1 MRRRRVNWIFAL
13 ASVCLAAS
21 FGAFTSSRAQ
31 TALEISVPSLNVP
44 CLSNLASAKS
54 PRAREGGIFAPSR
67 PSFFGG
73 IVPRVVASS
82 NPTQELGVDD
92 EFPLVAPQ
100 EAKNPELELSP
111 AFSLWAKFPVGSWAR
126 WRSTCVAQE
135 KDRSTQSVTET
146 RVVLKSVDQE
156 AKRYEL
162 SYERTV
168 KLGGVD
174 YARSSETV
182 VYNFLDVPCDEST
195 VVERLESTN
204 LVIAGKAIPCRTL
217 RASRSN
223 SERLEKTTV
232 WYSPVAVPFVLQRE
246 TTRKSTDDE
255 TSNSIRELF
264 VVQNT
269 ATRGLLGLAS
279 TSYATRS
286 SSTSEQ
292 RKSSTS
298 SVYSPATPG
307 GLIRETTVEL
317 GADDDGGSMR
327 TTTILL
333 DYYVAP

>member
-31 TALEISVPSLNVP
+31 TTLEFSVPSLNVP
-44 CLSNLASAKS
+44 CLSNLTTAKP
-54 PRAREGGIFAPSR
+54 PRTCEGWIFAPSR
-67 PSFFGG
+67 PSFFSG
-73 IVPRVVASS
+73 IVPRVVPSS
-82 NPTQELGVDD
+82 ESPQELGVDD

-100 EAKNPELELSP
+100 EANPESELSP
-111 AFSLWAKFPVGSWAR
+111 TFSLWAKFPVGSWAR

-232 WYSPVAVPFVLQRE
+232 WYSPVAAPFVLQKE
-246 TTRKSTDDE
+246 TIRKSTNDE

-264 VVQNT
+264 VVQKT
-269 ATRGLLGLAS
+269 PARALLGLAP

-286 SSTSEQ
+286 SSISEQ

-327 TTTILL
+327 TTTVLL

>member
-1 MRRRRVNWIFAL
+1 MRRVYWNFAL

-21 FGAFTSSRAQ
+21 LGAFASLRAQ
-31 TALEISVPSLNVP
+31 TALEFSVPVP
-44 CLSNLASAKS
+44 CLSALASPKS
-54 PRAREGGIFAPSR
+54 PSAREGWIFAPSR

-73 IVPRVVASS
+73 IVPSVAPSS
-82 NPTQELGVDD
+82 IPPQELDVDD
-92 EFPLVAPQ
+92 EFPLVAQQ
-100 EAKNPELELSP
+100 EANPESELSP
-111 AFSLWAKFPVGSWAR
+111 SFSRWANFPVGSWAR

-135 KDRSTQSVTET
+135 KGRVTQSVTET
-146 RVVLKSVDQE
+146 RVLLKSVDQE

-168 KLGGVD
+168 KLGDVD
-174 YARSSETV
+174 YSRSSETV

-195 VVERLESTN
+195 VVEPLESTN

-217 RASRSN
+217 RFSRSN

-264 VVQNT
+264 VVQKT
-269 ATRGLLGLAS
+269 PARTLLGLAP
-279 TSYATRS
+279 TSYSARS
-286 SSTSEQ
+286 SSTSER

-298 SVYSPATPG
+298 SVYSPAMPG
-307 GLIRETTVEL
+307 GLIRETTVEF
-317 GADDDGGSMR
+317 DDDDESESMR
-327 TTTILL
+327 TTTVLL
-333 DYYVAP
+333 DYYVAR